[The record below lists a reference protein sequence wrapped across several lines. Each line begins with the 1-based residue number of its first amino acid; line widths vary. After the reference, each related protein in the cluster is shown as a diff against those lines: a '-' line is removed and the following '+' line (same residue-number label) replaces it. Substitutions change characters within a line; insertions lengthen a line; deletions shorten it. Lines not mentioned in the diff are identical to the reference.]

1 MSKKN
6 ILTLEI
12 AEKFLNDNDSVVLK
26 KFTSLEDAAAEALSK
41 CKGSLY
47 LDGLTTLSKDAAS
60 LLAKVAPLPG
70 EFNCLK
76 FHSLIPSIDVAKQL
90 AKYKGEQI
98 CFGLRSVDLPF
109 VKEMAQ
115 FQGHLWLGEVSQLD
129 DDVAGELATRGGGAY
144 FGGAYFN
151 GAYLD
156 GVQEYKD
163 GPGHLALVRAL
174 VEWNKDHW
182 LGLRGLK
189 KISQSALAVL
199 AEYEGP
205 ELLADS
211 SIKKQ
216 ILAVKRK
223 QVIAAIK
230 EGKLKEPEEWRNGR
244 IVLSKPPL
252 KPLKGQNSERTAARD
267 SSWWLPQTVCKW
279 FEEKLEELHKARF
292 YEEGTKISPEA
303 AELLRSKSTEWL
315 WLFEQEKSLE
325 KERARMKL
333 ESLASVKA
341 PQEFQGGRVVL
352 PAPKKP
358 LEEVYQSKS
367 DFEGENYAAVLNFY
381 DYLQEDHL
389 GSMVD
394 SSGYPAKITTPEAA
408 DLYRNHRAFWEGKH
422 AEEMAKAKAAAVTRK
437 KTAKEN
443 FDKAAASAGLSRKEL
458 DAKLNRIGELVEQE
472 NLKLA
477 ADMIASFGDAWLY
490 EALLAGAV
498 VTAEGDLKP
507 GKVLKRFKS
516 EAELIMALTMAYMPK
531 GAKVDLSIRKD
542 TAIHIKVTGDNID
555 VVAEMI
561 APHFPDLKASV
572 ECMRSLKELH
582 ELTAEFLVK
591 NKKDLY
597 LSDINTIRHK
607 EAMILSKL
615 EGDLTLD
622 GLKQI
627 DADVANALAQIKGKL
642 NLEGVSS
649 VSETEAMELS
659 RHMGGLALGIKDL
672 KAPIAKALAA
682 TRGTLELTGLETI
695 SPEAAAALQTH
706 SGELSFGKYEY
717 FSSGKGFDLSVDSAR
732 HLARH
737 NGPIVIRELK
747 RVDADAALA
756 LSELKHNLALE
767 SIKEFPDGVAGVR
780 LCKKMVNSSPD
791 GLALELKRLQP
802 DCAAVLAECR
812 GDLQFLVKDWN
823 DDALLALASYQG
835 RLEINVKQISD
846 AVGLA
851 LGQRSAQSSLLIKYA
866 SVTLTDGAA
875 EALGN
880 YLGYLSF
887 DEDIELS
894 KEAAT
899 HLVKR
904 SSMELFRSK
913 MKPAIRKIFETA
925 GSWSDWTTWTRN
937 P

>member
-12 AEKFLNDNDSVVLK
+12 AEKFLKEDDSVDLDQ
-26 KFTSLEDAAAEALSK
+26 FTSIEESAAEALTK
-41 CKGSLY
+41 HKGSLH
-47 LDGLTTLSKDAAS
+47 LNGLTTLSKAAAS
-60 LLAKVAPLPG
+60 SLAKVDLLPG
-70 EFNCLK
+70 FPYYLE
-76 FHSLIPSIDVAKQL
+76 FHSLLPTTEVVKEL
-90 AKYKGEQI
+90 AKYQGNRISFLIESI
-98 CFGLRSVDLPF
+98 DLLF
-109 VKEMAQ
+109 AKAMAP
-115 FQGHLWLGEVSQLD
+115 FQGKLDLGKVSQLN
-129 DDVAGELATRGGGAY
+129 DDVAEELAKRNGGV
-144 FGGAYFN
+144 
-151 GAYLD
+151 YLE

-163 GPGHLALVRAL
+163 EPGHLALVRAL
-174 VEWNKDHW
+174 TEWNKYRW
-182 LGLRGLK
+182 LRLLGLK
-189 KISQSALAVL
+189 KISQSALAAL
-199 AEYEGP
+199 AEYNGLK
-205 ELLADS
+205 LLADS

-252 KPLKGQNSERTAARD
+252 KSLKGQNSERTAAGD
-267 SSWWLPQTVCKW
+267 SSWWLPKTVCKW
-279 FEEKLEELHKARF
+279 FEEKLEELHKAKF
-292 YEEGTKISPEA
+292 YEAGTQISPEA
-303 AELLRSKSTEWL
+303 AELLRSKSTEWF
-315 WLFEQEKSLE
+315 WLFEKEKLAE
-325 KERARMKL
+325 KERARIKL
-333 ESLASVKA
+333 ESLATVKA
-341 PQEFQGGRVVL
+341 PQEFQSGRVVL
-352 PAPKKP
+352 PLPKKP
-358 LEEVYQSKS
+358 LVEVYQSKS
-367 DFEGENYAAVLNFY
+367 DFEGEDYAAVLNFY
-381 DYLQEDHL
+381 DYLPEEHR
-389 GSMVD
+389 GSVVD
-394 SSGYPAKITTPEAA
+394 LWGYPAKITTPEAA

-422 AEEMAKAKAAAVTRK
+422 VEEMAKAKAEAATRK

-443 FDKAAASAGLSRKEL
+443 FDKAAASAGLSREEL
-458 DAKLNRIGELVEQE
+458 DAKLNRLGELVEQE

-516 EAELIMALTMAYMPK
+516 EAKLIMALTMAYMPK
-531 GAKVDLSIRKD
+531 GAKVDLSISTD
-542 TAIHIKVTGDNID
+542 TPIHIKVTGDNID

-561 APHFPDLKASV
+561 APHFPNLKASV
-572 ECMRSLKELH
+572 ESMFSLKKLH

-597 LSDINTIRHK
+597 LSNINTIRHK

-756 LSELKHNLALE
+756 LSELKHNLAIVDIE
-767 SIKEFPDGVAGVR
+767 EFPDGVAGVR

>member
-12 AEKFLNDNDSVVLK
+12 AEEFLKDAEADLNSLSE
-26 KFTSLEDAAAEALSK
+26 FTTIEDAAAKVLAK
-41 CKGSLY
+41 HKGCL
-47 LDGLTTLSKDAAS
+47 GLRGITTLSKAAAS
-60 LLAKVAPLPG
+60 SLAKAAPY
-70 EFNCLK
+70 CLQ

-90 AKYKGEQI
+90 AKYQGYQI
-98 CFGLRSVDLPF
+98 CFGLVSVDLPF
-109 VKEMAQ
+109 VKEMAPFRGQ
-115 FQGHLWLGEVSQLD
+115 LWLGYVSQLD
-129 DDVAGELATRGGGAY
+129 DDVAGELAKRSGGAY
-144 FGGAYFN
+144 FGGSYFN

-163 GPGHLALVRAL
+163 GPGHLALVSAL

-189 KISQSALAVL
+189 KISQSALAAL
-199 AEYEGP
+199 AEYNGRG
-205 ELLADS
+205 LLADS

-223 QVIAAIK
+223 QAIAAIK
-230 EGKLKEPEEWRNGR
+230 EGKLKEPEEWQNGR

-252 KPLKGQNSERTAARD
+252 KPLKGQNRAHTDAGD
-267 SSWWLPQTVCKW
+267 SSWWLPKTVCKW
-279 FEEKLEELHKARF
+279 FEEKLEELHKAK
-292 YEEGTKISPEA
+292 YYVAGTAISPEA
-303 AELLRSKSTEWL
+303 AKLLRLKSTEWF
-315 WLFEQEKSLE
+315 WLFEKEKSAE

-333 ESLASVKA
+333 ESLATVKA
-341 PQEFQGGRVVL
+341 PQEFQGVRVVL
-352 PAPKKP
+352 PLPKKP

-367 DFEGENYAAVLNFY
+367 DFEGEDYAAVLNFY
-381 DYLQEDHL
+381 DYLPEEHR
-389 GSMVD
+389 GSVVD

-516 EAELIMALTMAYMPK
+516 EAKLIMALTMAYMPK
-531 GAKVDLSIRKD
+531 GAKVDLSISTD
-542 TAIHIKVTGDNID
+542 TPIHIKVTGDNID

-561 APHFPDLKASV
+561 APHFPNLKASV
-572 ECMRSLKELH
+572 ESMFSLKKLH

-591 NKKDLY
+591 NEKNLY

-904 SSMELFRSK
+904 SRMIVYRSK
-913 MKPAIRKIFETA
+913 MKSAIRKIFEAA
-925 GSWSDWTTWTRN
+925 GSWSDTIWTRN